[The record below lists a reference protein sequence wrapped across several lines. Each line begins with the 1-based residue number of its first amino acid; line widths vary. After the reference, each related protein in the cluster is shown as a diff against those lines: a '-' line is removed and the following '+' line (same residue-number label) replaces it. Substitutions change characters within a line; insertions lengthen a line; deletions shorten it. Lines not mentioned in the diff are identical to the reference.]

1 MIGRVRLRHVIVVVA
16 LSGCASIDPFSDP
29 SSPASAP
36 TQEIGNHFNA
46 ADVRFLNAMLLH
58 ERVGL
63 ALAERALKSTSN
75 TGPGVSTMAGHLADD
90 ARRRIDAMSEWLNE
104 WKRVDSTSS
113 ATASTVGQEPDELVG
128 LSGPDFE
135 QQWIKL
141 MIEHHNEGVGL
152 AEGVQRDGVSRDV
165 NKFVSGTLVDLRFDV
180 SRLEASKPG

>member
-1 MIGRVRLRHVIVVVA
+1 
-16 LSGCASIDPFSDP
+16 
-29 SSPASAP
+29 
-36 TQEIGNHFNA
+36 
-46 ADVRFLNAMLLH
+46 
-58 ERVGL
+58 
-63 ALAERALKSTSN
+63 
-75 TGPGVSTMAGHLADD
+75 MAGHLADD